1 MERENIDKLYELI
14 ERIPAT
20 SRNREKIEEI
30 KELINQERFKEAID
44 KVRDLGQNKIK
55 IVGARDKVKKKNIE
69 NNEDDGRLFPK
80 KLSNLHLEN
89 IFMGLLLTNPK
100 SISRYYF
107 LFEDCFFEDDKIL
120 NIYKS
125 VLFTEGGSYT
135 LK

>member
-55 IVGARDKVKKKNIE
+55 IVGARDKVKKKI
-69 NNEDDGRLFPK
+69 
-80 KLSNLHLEN
+80 
-89 IFMGLLLTNPK
+89 
-100 SISRYYF
+100 
-107 LFEDCFFEDDKIL
+107 
-120 NIYKS
+120 
-125 VLFTEGGSYT
+125 
-135 LK
+135 